1 MTMKNVQ
8 INNEIG
14 TRSRPLRLKE
24 AVIASFWEPAP
35 CMRAR
40 FAEFSIA
47 DWQRIMDWLDVS
59 GLALYL
65 HDRLRSLG
73 LMDCLP
79 SAILWRLRRSL
90 AENRER
96 TDSLFD
102 EAISLCKSLQEQ
114 GISFALLKG
123 ITLPSES
130 VPDPALR
137 CQADLDILIRESDG
151 PRARCCL
158 RAHGYEL
165 DDISG
170 STWEFKAGTTGLS
183 TLKDIYRVR
192 PERAID
198 LHLLQERARTHDS
211 APLTDRLDR
220 AKIRS
225 IQGVLFPALSP
236 PDIFVQQAVHIFKHM
251 CSEHTRASW
260 VLEFWRH
267 ISARRHDKTFWCQ
280 VEDVALREPQADL
293 AIGAAVL
300 LTSFVFGP
308 CAPEQ
313 LAHWSLDRLP
323 PAVCL
328 WIQMYGRHIL
338 LSDNPRSKLYLLLLR
353 QLRPDTP
360 AERTTRRRLVLPIHM
375 PQRVT
380 RGGKNERFAS
390 RLLRYSAQARFVFL
404 RLRFHTAEG
413 LRFGFE
419 SIRWHRRLAE
429 VTE

>member
-1 MTMKNVQ
+1 MTMKNTQVS
-8 INNEIG
+8 NEVR
-14 TRSRPLRLKE
+14 TRSRSLRLKE

-35 CMRAR
+35 SLRAR
-40 FAEFSIA
+40 FAEFSA
-47 DWQRIMDWLDVS
+47 VDWQRIIYWLDVS

-65 HDRLRSLG
+65 FDRLRCLG

-79 SAILWRLRRSL
+79 SAILWRLRRCL

-96 TDSLFD
+96 TDSLFG
-102 EAISLCKSLQEQ
+102 EAVAVGNSLRAK
-114 GISFALLKG
+114 GIAFAFLKG
-123 ITLPSES
+123 VTLPSES
-130 VPDPALR
+130 VPDVTLR
-137 CQADLDILIRESDG
+137 SQADLDILVRPFDG
-151 PRARCCL
+151 PRVQRCL

-165 DDISG
+165 DVISG
-170 STWEFKAGTTGLS
+170 STWEFKAGIAGLS

-192 PERAID
+192 AERAID
-198 LHLLQERARTHDS
+198 LHLLPEKAPDRAPVSRTD
-211 APLTDRLDR
+211 LLDR
-220 AKIRS
+220 AQIRS
-225 IQGVLFPALSP
+225 IQGVLLPALSP
-236 PDIFVQQAVHIFKHM
+236 ADIFVQQAVHLFKHM

-280 VEDVALREPQADL
+280 VEAVASGEPQAGL

-300 LTSFVFGP
+300 LTSLVFGP

-313 LAHWSLDRLP
+313 LACWSLDRLP
-323 PAVCL
+323 PPICL
-328 WIQMYGRHIL
+328 WIQMYGRNTL

-353 QLRPDTP
+353 QLRPDSP
-360 AERTTRRRLVLPIHM
+360 AERTARRRLIFPFHM

-380 RGGKNERFAS
+380 RGGENERFAS
-390 RLLRYSAQARFVFL
+390 RLLRYGSQVRFVFI
-404 RLRFHTAEG
+404 RLQFHTAEG

-429 VTE
+429 VTQ

>member
-1 MTMKNVQ
+1 MMNNAQVG
-8 INNEIG
+8 NEIRA
-14 TRSRPLRLKE
+14 RSRTLRLKE

-35 CMRAR
+35 SLRAR
-40 FAEFSIA
+40 FAEFTTA
-47 DWQRIMDWLDVS
+47 DWQRIMNWLDVS

-65 HDRLRSLG
+65 FDRLRSLG
-73 LMDCLP
+73 LIDCLP
-79 SAILWRLRRSL
+79 SAMLWRLRRNL

-102 EAISLCKSLQEQ
+102 EAVALANSLREK
-114 GISFALLKG
+114 GIAFALLKG
-123 ITLPSES
+123 ITLPPES
-130 VPDPALR
+130 VPDVTLR
-137 CQADLDILIRESDG
+137 SQADLDILIHQSDG
-151 PRARCCL
+151 PRAQRCL

-165 DDISG
+165 DIISG
-170 STWEFKAGTTGLS
+170 STWEFRAGTTGLS

-198 LHLLQERARTHDS
+198 LHLLPEKIPADSRAH
-211 APLTDRLDR
+211 TDRLDR
-220 AKIRS
+220 AQVRS
-225 IQGVLFPALSP
+225 IQGVQLPALSP
-236 PDIFVQQAVHIFKHM
+236 ADIFVQQAIHLFKHM

-280 VEDVALREPQADL
+280 VEDVASREPQADL

-300 LTSFVFGP
+300 LTSLVFGP

-313 LAHWSLDRLP
+313 LAYWSLDRLP

-328 WIQMYGRHIL
+328 WIQMYGRLTL

-353 QLRPDTP
+353 QLRPDSP
-360 AERTTRRRLVLPIHM
+360 AERTARRRLIFPIHM

-380 RGGKNERFAS
+380 RGGENEAFAS
-390 RLLRYSAQARFVFL
+390 RLLRYSAQARFIVI
-404 RLRFHTAEG
+404 RLRFHAAEG

-429 VTE
+429 VTQ

>member
-1 MTMKNVQ
+1 MMNNAQVG
-8 INNEIG
+8 NEIR
-14 TRSRPLRLKE
+14 TRRRTLRLKE

-35 CMRAR
+35 SLRAR
-40 FAEFSIA
+40 FAEFTMT
-47 DWQRIMDWLDVS
+47 DWQRIMNWLDVS

-65 HDRLRSLG
+65 FDRLRSLG
-73 LMDCLP
+73 LIDCLP
-79 SAILWRLRRSL
+79 SAILWRLRRNL

-102 EAISLCKSLQEQ
+102 EAVAVSNALKEK
-114 GISFALLKG
+114 GIAFALLKG

-130 VPDPALR
+130 VPDVTLR
-137 CQADLDILIRESDG
+137 SQADLDILIHQSDG
-151 PRARCCL
+151 PRAQRCL

-165 DDISG
+165 DIISG

-198 LHLLQERARTHDS
+198 LHLLPEKTPADS
-211 APLTDRLDR
+211 GALTDRLDR
-220 AKIRS
+220 AQIRS
-225 IQGVLFPALSP
+225 IQGVQFPALSP
-236 PDIFVQQAVHIFKHM
+236 ADIFVQQAIHLFKHM

-300 LTSFVFGP
+300 LTSLMFGP

-313 LAHWSLDRLP
+313 LACWSLDRLP

-328 WIQMYGRHIL
+328 WIQMYGRLTL

-353 QLRPDTP
+353 QLRPDSP
-360 AERTTRRRLVLPIHM
+360 AERTARQRLIFPIHM

-380 RGGKNERFAS
+380 RGGENEAFGS
-390 RLLRYSAQARFVFL
+390 RLFRYSAQARFIVI
-404 RLRFHTAEG
+404 RLWFHAAEG

-429 VTE
+429 VTQ